1 MIDRHRAATLHLL
14 VQHVEARE
22 RYDAALRDAERIR
35 FRPGVALVRLG
46 LAKLLLDHYPDER
59 DAALD
64 HLAFA
69 IDEFGE
75 MKMQPYVEEALRLR
89 LELQGVVTPPRGSMD
104 APAAS
109 DASIDAHA
117 DTLRTGPASRDDSD

>member
-75 MKMQPYVEEALRLR
+75 MKMQPSLEEALAKKEILKA
-89 LELQGVVTPPRGSMD
+89 QGG
-104 APAAS
+104 AGIA
-109 DASIDAHA
+109 
-117 DTLRTGPASRDDSD
+117 